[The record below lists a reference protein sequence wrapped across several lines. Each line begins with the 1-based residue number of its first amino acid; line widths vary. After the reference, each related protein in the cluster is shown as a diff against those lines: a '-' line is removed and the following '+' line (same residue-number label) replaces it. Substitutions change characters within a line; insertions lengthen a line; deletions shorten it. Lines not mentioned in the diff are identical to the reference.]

1 MEIQRLVTGAKL
13 GNHEDF
19 AALVRLYQ
27 HRLVATLY
35 ALVRDHPLAED
46 LAQEAFLRAWETLAS
61 LRKAEAFP
69 AWLWAI
75 ARNLGR
81 TQCQARSREQG
92 QCTEGLDSDAHP
104 DPRSLPG
111 GWESLGVSSWL
122 ASLPE
127 QQRRLVELRHGAGLS
142 LRQIGA
148 VLGIPEQRVKS
159 RLFTVRRKLQASLG
173 TWPELPPVFLEE
185 KIMDKIQSWRLAA
198 HVFERLSLAA
208 QTEFARTVLSEQA
221 LSEALLAEVG
231 RVDRGSE
238 FLTLYGTKIGLP
250 ELIGILNQ
258 VDRFT
263 ETRLVGHLEVTSP
276 PDAETIKQNMFVF
289 EDLVLLDPSASALLA
304 ATSDPDVLAE
314 ALGGTAASI
323 RQQILGGFSAEVQA
337 DLAGRLTNTD
347 GDLWRVRAAQERIVN
362 DVKDLEQTGRLRVRH
377 SDELGGSVVLSAT

>member
-1 MEIQRLVTGAKL
+1 
-13 GNHEDF
+13 
-19 AALVRLYQ
+19 
-27 HRLVATLY
+27 
-35 ALVRDHPLAED
+35 
-46 LAQEAFLRAWETLAS
+46 
-61 LRKAEAFP
+61 
-69 AWLWAI
+69 
-75 ARNLGR
+75 
-81 TQCQARSREQG
+81 
-92 QCTEGLDSDAHP
+92 
-104 DPRSLPG
+104 LPQ
-111 GWESLGVSSWL
+111 
-122 ASLPE
+122 

-221 LSEALLAEVG
+221 LSEALLVEVG